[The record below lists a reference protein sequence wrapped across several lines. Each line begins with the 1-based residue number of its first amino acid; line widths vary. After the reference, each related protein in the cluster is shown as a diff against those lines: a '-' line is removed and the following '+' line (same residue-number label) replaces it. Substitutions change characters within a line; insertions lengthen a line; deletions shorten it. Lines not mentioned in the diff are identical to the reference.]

1 MSDSL
6 TISLSRQ
13 ISFSCGLRLHQDL
26 WDEQMNFEVYDKRS
40 RPHGANFQLRIA
52 LRGSVSPDDGMI
64 VNLIDVKP
72 HLNQLIYPLD
82 NCFLNDDVAYFSH
95 CSPTPENL
103 ARYLWDKMPAN
114 IGNGSLYRLQL
125 QQLNH
130 TTIEISLSS
139 MKVSRFYEFA
149 AAHRLFTPTL
159 SSDENWARFDKCS
172 NPAGHGH
179 NFQLSVWVEGAP
191 EAQSGF
197 IINPQLLDDIVEQE
211 VYQRFDHRHLNED
224 CKEFFGNG
232 LVPTS
237 ENLALVIFKLM
248 QDRLSKEG
256 YRLSK
261 IGLQE
266 TQKNYFEVEA

>member
-13 ISFSCGLRLHQDL
+13 ISFSCGLRLRQNL
-26 WDEQMNFEVYDKRS
+26 WDKSVNSEVYGKRS
-40 RPHGANFQLRIA
+40 RPHGANFQLWIA
-52 LRGSVSPDDGMI
+52 LCGPVSTDDGMI
-64 VNLIDVKP
+64 VNLVDVKP
-72 HLNQLIYPLD
+72 YLNQIVSPVN
-82 NCFLNDDVAYFSH
+82 NCFLNEDVAYFSQY
-95 CSPTPENL
+95 SPTPENL
-103 ARYLWDKMPAN
+103 ARYFWDRMPTD

-125 QQLNH
+125 KQLNH
-130 TTIEISLSS
+130 TTVEISPSS
-139 MKVSRFYEFA
+139 MKVSRSYEFA

-159 SSDENWARFDKCS
+159 SSEENWARFDKCS

-179 NFQLSVWVEGAP
+179 NFQLSVWVEGDP
-191 EAQSGF
+191 DPQSGF
-197 IINPQLLDDIVEQE
+197 IINPQFLDDIVEQE
-211 VYQRFDHRHLNED
+211 VYERFDHRHLNED
-224 CKEFFGNG
+224 CPEFFGDT

-248 QDRLSKEG
+248 RDRLSQEG

>member
-6 TISLSRQ
+6 AISLSRQ
-13 ISFSCGLRLHQDL
+13 TSFSCGLRLWQSL
-26 WDEQMNFEVYDKRS
+26 WGNHKNVEVYGKRS
-40 RPHGANFQLRIA
+40 RSHGANFQLSIA
-52 LRGSVSPDDGMI
+52 LRGPVSPDDGMI
-64 VNLIDVKP
+64 VNLVDVKP
-72 HLNQLIYPLD
+72 YLNRLILPLD
-82 NCFLNDDVAYFSH
+82 QCFLNDDVAEFGC

-103 ARYLWDKMPAN
+103 ARYLWDRMPDH
-114 IGNGSLYRLQL
+114 IGDGSLYRLQL
-125 QQLNH
+125 KQLNH
-130 TTIEISLSS
+130 TTVEILPSS
-139 MKVSRFYEFA
+139 MKVSRSYEFA

-159 SSDENWARFDKCS
+159 SSEENWARFDKCS

-179 NFQLSVWVEGAP
+179 NFQLSVWVEGDP
-191 EAQSGF
+191 DPQSGF
-197 IINPQLLDDIVEQE
+197 IINPQLLDNIVDQE
-211 VYQRFDHRHLNED
+211 VYERFDHRHLNED
-224 CKEFFGNG
+224 CPEFFGDG

-248 QDRLSKEG
+248 QSRLSQEG